1 MKAYVCV
8 CVYVWR
14 DSYVKVE
21 DGYVDVVQELGVELD
36 RVARREEDDDLLL
49 QVLLQEREQQQE
61 PQLRV
66 ADHVALPP

>member
-49 QVLLQEREQQQE
+49 QVLLQERE
-61 PQLRV
+61 
-66 ADHVALPP
+66 